1 MGRCVVPL
9 LLLLPVLLLSGL
21 LCGVQEVTSLSSRSL
36 QSTLLPPQAIVNG
49 SRLAALHNSTYLQP
63 PGSLGSQLLRSLYVL
78 IGLTSLAVLYF
89 LIRAFRLKKPQRR
102 SYGLL
107 TNNEDPAEMASLDSD
122 EETIF
127 ETRNLRW

>member
-127 ETRNLRW
+127 ETRNLR

>member
-1 MGRCVVPL
+1 MVPL

-89 LIRAFRLKKPQRR
+89 LIRAFRYVRR
-102 SYGLL
+102 MLPPPWQAQPVRALPPEWAWMVRVVTWSGWV
-107 TNNEDPAEMASLDSD
+107 TWV
-122 EETIF
+122 T
-127 ETRNLRW
+127 